1 MQGSIKWPKNQR
13 YRVSIVISVTIFGMN
28 TQIAIQVLDIVYT
41 YLNNKGHREYKKS
54 RKNTDHPVKTPI
66 LPKMSCTQRYREMC
80 YFLPLLKV
88 KYG

>member
-1 MQGSIKWPKNQR
+1 
-13 YRVSIVISVTIFGMN
+13 MN

-41 YLNNKGHREYKKS
+41 YLNNKGHREYKRS

-66 LPKMSCTQRYREMC
+66 LPKMSRTQRYSEMC
-80 YFLPLLKV
+80 NLLPLNV